1 MKYACGKPPRSI
13 LSGSIYLLATFNGV
27 NIAHGL
33 STQPTTIHTYSYI
46 LYAICSHEFLSSFEP
61 ELGYIAAKIRF
72 KVDHP
77 YEHSK
82 IIKLNAAK
90 LELDLI
96 YLFPMQDHTKIEF
109 RGNSLDTEYFIIKS
123 VDLLLV
129 LANEFDLRR
138 RQMPNLL
145 ANDMKVRLP
154 RRKENVQLIPML
166 RRESPVHR
174 GRDVDNLVGLID
186 FGAHKLCLQN

>member
-1 MKYACGKPPRSI
+1 M
-13 LSGSIYLLATFNGV
+13 GSTLLMDSRLNQQHVG
-27 NIAHGL
+27 I
-33 STQPTTIHTYSYI
+33 PHTYFWPHVKERKISK
-46 LYAICSHEFLSSFEP
+46 LVTKETETRFCGWAICSQEFLSSFEP

-96 YLFPMQDHTKIEF
+96 YLFPMQDNTKVEF

-154 RRKENVQLIPML
+154 RRKENV
-166 RRESPVHR
+166 
-174 GRDVDNLVGLID
+174 
-186 FGAHKLCLQN
+186 